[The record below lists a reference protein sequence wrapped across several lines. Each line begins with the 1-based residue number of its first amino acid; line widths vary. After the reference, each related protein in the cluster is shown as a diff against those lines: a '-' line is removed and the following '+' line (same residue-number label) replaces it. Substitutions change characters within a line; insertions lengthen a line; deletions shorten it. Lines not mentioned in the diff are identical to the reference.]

1 MAIPLSPFQ
10 HFTHTIIN
18 METMHRPYRVI
29 KKVKKA
35 DGTVDP
41 AKHFAAH
48 LEDRNNPD
56 WSLLPPEILDRIM
69 KNLLSGSRSPYA
81 HFIAAAQVG

>member
-1 MAIPLSPFQ
+1 MVIPPAPFQ
-10 HFTHTIIN
+10 LSIHTIIN

-35 DGTVDP
+35 DGAVDP
-41 AKHFAAH
+41 TKHFAGSI
-48 LEDRNNPD
+48 EDRNNPD

>member
-1 MAIPLSPFQ
+1 MVIPPAPFQ

-29 KKVKKA
+29 KKVK
-35 DGTVDP
+35 VDP
-41 AKHFAAH
+41 SNHFAAR

>member
-1 MAIPLSPFQ
+1 MAIPLSPSL

-29 KKVKKA
+29 KKVKA
-35 DGTVDP
+35 DGTADP
-41 AKHFAAH
+41 TKHFAGS

-56 WSLLPPEILDRIM
+56 WSLLPSEILDRIM
-69 KNLLSGSRSPYA
+69 KNLLSGFRSPYA
-81 HFIAAAQVG
+81 NFIAAAQVG